1 MPRLRPPAAACA
13 LWLACAL
20 WAAAS
25 PAGAAPSW
33 RVTAVIDGDTLALED
48 GRQVRLA
55 GIEAPHPPARTDAG
69 DGRSWPMAEAATA
82 ALADLALGRQVSVRG
97 EAITDRHGRLLA
109 HLQREDG
116 LWLQGALLAAGHA
129 RVHTR
134 PDSRGFAAAML
145 AAEETARQA
154 GRGIWRSQAYEV
166 RWASDPA
173 DLARHR
179 DSFQIV
185 EGRVLHVHK
194 GGGEAYLDFG
204 EDWRTDVTVHLGR
217 AAMRAAAEAGI
228 DPLSFEGRR
237 VRVRGWIGLRNGP
250 MIEITHPEQIERL
263 EPPATVA
270 RAGRSAE
277 PPAARHDA
285 EDEEED

>member
-1 MPRLRPPAAACA
+1 MRPLAAAFA
-13 LWLACAL
+13 FWLAVAAL
-20 WAAAS
+20 

-33 RVTAVIDGDTLALED
+33 RVVAVVDGDTLVLED

-55 GIEAPHPPARTDAG
+55 GIEAPRPPAGAGPG
-69 DGRSWPMAEAATA
+69 DGRSWPLAEAAAT

-109 HLQREDG
+109 HLQRDDG
-116 LWLQGALLAAGHA
+116 LWLQGALLTAGLA

-134 PDSRGFAAAML
+134 PDSRGLAAGML
-145 AAEETARQA
+145 AAEEAARQA
-154 GRGIWRSQAYEV
+154 GRGLWRSRAYEV
-166 RWASDPA
+166 RWASEPEE
-173 DLARHR
+173 LARHR

-185 EGRVLHVHK
+185 EGRVLHVQK
-194 GGGEAYLDFG
+194 SGGEAYLDFG

-250 MIEITHPEQIERL
+250 VVEVTHPEQIERL
-263 EPPATVA
+263 EPPAPPPRTVR
-270 RAGRSAE
+270 RAG
-277 PPAARHDA
+277 PPPGRRDADA
-285 EDEEED
+285 EGD